1 MTPPPGKLVPPT
13 NPPGLSESELRYRV
27 GTFDGFVEEMLDRLT
42 LGLQAP
48 ERREAD
54 RYVTQSDQSTPE
66 PAPRRVRV
74 HLEGPDHW
82 LVALVKSWATVADVL
97 TFYQERIVNE
107 GYLRTARESRSI
119 HELVRMI
126 DYHSRPGVAG
136 SAQLALTLSDIK
148 GLPEELTLRRGLV
161 IRSIPPPGAE
171 AQVFETVEPLAAR
184 VRWNLLRP
192 QTVPLELPPLVT
204 GKSLGLEVAG
214 TATGLVVGSGVVLTG
229 VLQGKPVAFFRLL
242 TRVKLVAGTPSTPG
256 TPGTPGTGTVPPF
269 TEIGWSEPLD
279 AADPDEELKT
289 PELFSMRH
297 QTGLFGHNAPR
308 WQDLAP
314 DVRQQTQTLEGG
326 VMISAER
333 DGEGGW
339 SPRNRG
345 LPPTISLR
353 CLTAAPS
360 GDLFLGS
367 TDGIY
372 RSLDG
377 GVTWKLVRRGLQ
389 QSEILTLAADP
400 FGSLYAG
407 TAAGGVYRS
416 TDRGEIWELAN
427 GTGVIPPRG
436 RWIRERGPQA
446 GPLPATTVRSLV
458 VAGWDERSVLF
469 AGTDS
474 GVFRSGDAGRSWLPV
489 NRGLPGTDP
498 DSGVTSLVV
507 DSLALGAETGLLF
520 AGTAR
525 GVFKSTNG
533 GRRWHSV
540 NRGIPETD
548 PFTTLSNTE
557 VHCVAAYRDRRR
569 KADHLLAGTAVG
581 LFRSLD
587 GGEHWQRTKL
597 GDEAHGLPL
606 EVLSLAVVDDP
617 ATLVTRL
624 YAGTPQ
630 GLWSSTDHGLT
641 WTQAALGQPA
651 RIDAIA
657 VGPNGNS
664 LVLATPFAGFSTDWP
679 DYWLQGG
686 KIDLD
691 TVVPGVVPGSW
702 VVLRSGDAADPA
714 SAGIY
719 RVLRTSAVQRRDFSL
734 AALVTRIEI
743 EDRAP
748 SPALATFDLRQTRAW
763 VQSELLPLR
772 PRIVKD
778 MPKALRGLL
787 DELNALDR
795 LRVPGEPIRKLIVVG
810 KAPRTAADP
819 PAESRGMTVLASDLG
834 MALTAA
840 LQPGRAEAAS
850 VITLR
855 SPVTGL
861 EVVLDSETLQVF
873 GNVVEAMEGT
883 TVANEV
889 LGSGDATQSNQSFL
903 LSQPLT
909 FRRTPAGPEAALAVE
924 VQRQSWKQVDMLRTE
939 GGDSRSYRLRLD
951 HEGHATLTFGDGESG
966 ARLPSGTDNVLA
978 TYRTGMSYRSVPVN
992 GLSLLVNRPLGLDTV
1007 TNPLPTVPGERAE
1020 TPEEIRRSAPRK
1032 VRTLQR
1038 IVSLRDYEDFAQQ
1051 FPGIAKAGSWNLPVA
1066 GSTAVQVTVAGP
1078 NGAMIGEQLAAQL
1091 REAIDANRAHPMAVY
1106 IQSYRP
1112 VPVKVTAGVQID
1124 SRFDWEDVTSRIEA
1138 ALQARFGFEESRF
1151 GGVVSAAAV
1160 VSLIQLVPGVVSV
1173 DLDAFVAPGLEAGA
1187 GVDAPLER
1195 RALPPSWSRAG
1206 GFTPAELVLLDLPD
1220 LHEIGAR

>member
-1 MTPPPGKLVPPT
+1 VSPVEKPASGKLARPV
-13 NPPGLSESELRYRV
+13 NPPGLPELRYRV

-48 ERREAD
+48 VRSEAD
-54 RYVTQSDQSTPE
+54 SYVTQSDQSAPVL
-66 PAPRRVRV
+66 APRRIRV

-119 HELVRMI
+119 HELVQMI
-126 DYHSRPGVAG
+126 SYHPGPGVAG
-136 SAQLALTLSDIK
+136 SAELALTLSDIK
-148 GLPEELTLRRGLV
+148 GLPEELLLREGLV

-171 AQVFETVEPLAAR
+171 PQVFETVEPLFAR
-184 VRWNLLRP
+184 ARWNLLRP
-192 QTVPLELPPLVT
+192 QPIPRELAPLIT
-204 GKSLGLEVAG
+204 GSSTRLAVAG
-214 TATGLVVGSGVVLTG
+214 TGTGLIAGNGVLLTG
-229 VLQGKPVAFFRLL
+229 LWKGTPTAFFRLL
-242 TRVKLVAGTPSTPG
+242 TEVRLVAGSAGATGAGATPPY
-256 TPGTPGTGTVPPF
+256 
-269 TEIGWSEPLD
+269 TEIGWTDPLD
-279 AADPDEELKT
+279 AANPDEELT
-289 PELFSMRH
+289 LPDLFSMRH

-314 DVRQQTQTLEGG
+314 EVRQQVQTLEGG
-326 VMISAER
+326 VLISG
-333 DGEGGW
+333 DGGGARSW
-339 SPRNRG
+339 APMNRG
-345 LPPTISLR
+345 LPVTVSLR
-353 CLTAAPS
+353 CLAVDPS
-360 GDLFLGS
+360 GDLFLGT
-367 TDGIY
+367 TDGIF

-389 QSEILTLAADP
+389 QSEILTLAAGP
-400 FGSLYAG
+400 HGSLYAG

-427 GTGVIPPRG
+427 GSGVVSSRG
-436 RWIRERGPQA
+436 LWTRPLGVQA

-458 VAGWDERSVLF
+458 VASGNERSVLY

-498 DSGVTSLVV
+498 DSGTADLVV
-507 DSLALGAETGLLF
+507 DSLALGAEPGLLF

-540 NRGIPETD
+540 NRGIPATD

-557 VHCVAAYRDRRR
+557 VHSLVAYRDRRR

-587 GGEHWQRTKL
+587 GGEHWHRAGLPDQ
-597 GDEAHGLPL
+597 AHGIPM

-641 WTQAALGQPA
+641 WVQAALGRPA
-651 RIDAIA
+651 RVDAIA
-657 VGPNGNS
+657 VGPNGNP

-679 DYWLQGG
+679 DYRLQGG

-714 SAGIY
+714 PAGIY
-719 RVLRTSAVQRRDFSL
+719 QILRTSAVQRRDFSL
-734 AALVTRIEI
+734 AATVTRIEVV
-743 EDRAP
+743 AP
-748 SPALATFDLRQTRAW
+748 DARLATFDLRQTRAW

-778 MPKALRGLL
+778 MPKALRGLR
-787 DELNALDR
+787 DELLAL
-795 LRVPGEPIRKLIVVG
+795 GEPARKLIVVG
-810 KAPRTAADP
+810 RAPRSAGDP
-819 PAESRGMTVLASDLG
+819 PADSLGMTVLASEL
-834 MALTAA
+834 AAA
-840 LQPGRAEAAS
+840 LDRPGAIGAS
-850 VITLR
+850 GTVGTSDVITLR
-855 SPVTGL
+855 RPVSGL
-861 EVVLDSETLQVF
+861 DVILDSETLQVF
-873 GNVVEAMEGT
+873 GNVVEAMEGV
-883 TVANEV
+883 TVANEMI
-889 LGSGDATQSNQSFL
+889 GSGDATQANQSFT

-909 FRRTPAGPEAALAVE
+909 FRRTPLGAEAALRVE
-924 VQRQSWKQVDMLRTE
+924 VQRQLWNQVEMLRTE
-939 GGDSRSYRLRLD
+939 NGDSRSFRLRLD
-951 HEGHATLTFGDGESG
+951 HEGRATVTFGDGESG

-978 TYRTGMSYRSVPVN
+978 TYRTGMSFRTVPPN
-992 GLSLLVNRPLGLDTV
+992 GLSLLASRPLGLDTV
-1007 TNPLPTVPGERAE
+1007 TNPMPTVPGAPAE
-1020 TPEEIRRSAPRK
+1020 GPEEIRRSAPRQ

-1038 IVSLRDYEDFAQQ
+1038 IVSLRDYDDFAQQ
-1051 FPGIAKAGSWNLPVA
+1051 FPGIAKAGAWNLLVA
-1066 GSTAVQVTVAGP
+1066 GSPAVQITVAGP
-1078 NGAMIGEQLAAQL
+1078 GGAAVDEELAAQL
-1091 REAIDANRAHPMAVY
+1091 REAIDASRAHPMPVY
-1106 IQSYRP
+1106 IQSYRQ
-1112 VPVKVTAGVQID
+1112 VPVAVTAGVQID
-1124 SRFDWEDVTSRIEA
+1124 SRFHWEDVKKQIEA
-1138 ALQARFGFEESRF
+1138 LLEARFGFEESRF
-1151 GGVVSAAAV
+1151 GGVMSAAAV
-1160 VSLIQLVPGVVSV
+1160 VSLIQAVPAVVSV
-1173 DLDAFVAPGLEAGA
+1173 DLDAFSAPGLEAGA

-1195 RALPPSWSRAG
+1195 RALPPSWSRAE
-1206 GFTPAELVLLDLPD
+1206 GFTPAELVLLAPPV

>member
-1 MTPPPGKLVPPT
+1 MSPPPGKLTPPT

-42 LGLQAP
+42 LGLKAP

-54 RYVTQSDQSTPE
+54 RYVSQSDQSTPE

-126 DYHSRPGVAG
+126 DYHPRPGVAG
-136 SAQLALTLSDIK
+136 SAELALTLSDIK
-148 GLPEELTLRRGLV
+148 GLPEELTLRKGLV

-171 AQVFETVEPLAAR
+171 PQVFETVESLSAR
-184 VRWNLLRP
+184 ARWNLLRP
-192 QTVPLELPPLVT
+192 QPVPLELPPLVT
-204 GKSLGLEVAG
+204 GSSQRLEVAG
-214 TATGLVVGSGVVLTG
+214 TGTGLVVGSGVVLTG
-229 VLQGKPVAFFRLL
+229 TFKGKPVAFFRLL
-242 TRVKLVAGTPSTPG
+242 TRVKLAPG
-256 TPGTPGTGTVPPF
+256 TTGIGTLPPF
-269 TEIGWSEPLD
+269 TEIAWTEPLD
-279 AADPDEELKT
+279 AANPDAVLT
-289 PELFSMRH
+289 DPELFSMRQ

-314 DVRQQTQTLEGG
+314 EVRQQTQTLEGG
-326 VMISAER
+326 VMVSGER
-333 DGEGGW
+333 GGEGSW
-339 SPRNRG
+339 SPMNRG

-353 CLTAAPS
+353 CLAVAPS

-400 FGSLYAG
+400 HGSLYAG
-407 TAAGGVYRS
+407 TTAGGVYRS

-427 GTGVIPPRG
+427 GTGVMPPRS

-458 VAGWDERSVLF
+458 VAGWNERSTLF

-474 GVFRSGDAGRSWLPV
+474 GVFRSTDAGRSWLPV

-498 DSGVTSLVV
+498 DSGVTGLVV
-507 DSLALGAETGLLF
+507 DSLALGPKPGLLF

-525 GVFKSTNG
+525 GVFKSTNS
-533 GRRWHSV
+533 GRRWRSV
-540 NRGIPETD
+540 NRGIPATD
-548 PFTTLSNTE
+548 PFTTLSATE
-557 VHCVAAYRDRRR
+557 VHCVVAYRDRRR

-587 GGEHWQRTKL
+587 GGEHWHRGSLPEQ
-597 GDEAHGLPL
+597 AHGIPM

-641 WTQAALGQPA
+641 WVQVPLGLPA
-651 RIDAIA
+651 RVDAIA
-657 VGPNGNS
+657 VGPSGTP
-664 LVLATPFAGFSTDWP
+664 VALATPFAGFSVDWP

-702 VVLRSGDAADPA
+702 VVLRPGDAADPA
-714 SAGIY
+714 AAGIY

-734 AALVTRIEI
+734 AAIVTRIEI
-743 EDRAP
+743 EDRQP
-748 SPALATFDLRQTRAW
+748 VPPLATFDLRQTRAW

-778 MPKALRGLL
+778 MPKALRGLRDELIAL
-787 DELNALDR
+787 DEPA
-795 LRVPGEPIRKLIVVG
+795 RKLIVVG
-810 KAPRTAADP
+810 RKPRRAADP
-819 PAESRGMTVLASDLG
+819 PAENVGLTVLASEL
-834 MALTAA
+834 
-840 LQPGRAEAAS
+840 AEALVRPGMVEATD

-855 SPVTGL
+855 RPVSGL
-861 EVVLDSETLQVF
+861 DLVLDSETLQVF
-873 GNVVEAMEGT
+873 GNVVEAMEGA

-889 LGSGDATQSNQSFL
+889 LGSGDATQSNQSFV

-909 FRRTPAGPEAALAVE
+909 FRRTPVGPEAALAVE
-924 VQRQSWKQVDMLRTE
+924 VQRQSWKQVEMLRTE
-939 GGDSRSYRLRLD
+939 SGDSRSYRLRLD
-951 HEGHATLTFGDGESG
+951 HEGRATLTFGDGESG
-966 ARLPSGTDNVLA
+966 ARLPSGNDNVLA
-978 TYRTGMSYRSVPVN
+978 TYRTGMSYRSVPAN
-992 GLSLLVNRPLGLDTV
+992 GLSLLANRPLGLDTV
-1007 TNPLPTVPGERAE
+1007 INPLPTVPGARAE
-1020 TPEEIRRSAPRK
+1020 RPEEIRQSAPRQ

-1038 IVSLRDYEDFAQQ
+1038 IVSLRDYEDFSQQ
-1051 FPGIAKAGSWNLPVA
+1051 FPGIAKAGAWNLPVA
-1066 GSTAVQVTVAGP
+1066 GSPAVQITVAGP
-1078 NGAMIGEQLAAQL
+1078 NGTAIDEELAAQL
-1091 REAIDANRAHPMAVY
+1091 REAIDASRAHPLPVY

-1112 VPVKVTAGVQID
+1112 VPVAVTAGVQID
-1124 SRFDWEDVTSRIEA
+1124 PRFQWADVTDRIEA

-1160 VSLIQLVPGVVSV
+1160 VSLIQSVPGVVSV
-1173 DLDAFVAPGLEAGA
+1173 DLDAVAAPGLEAGA
-1187 GVDAPLER
+1187 GSDAPLER

-1206 GFTPAELVLLDLPD
+1206 GFTPAELVLLAPPELGKIDV
-1220 LHEIGAR
+1220 R